1 LLLLLLVCWWFAAG
15 LFDATEASVDKAG
28 SWIEALL
35 PWRCCVY
42 EATVE
47 LDEGGDISW
56 PMAGSL
62 SSKGVVGGVLR
73 AGRSKACS
81 IDGRRK
87 ESLAWGRG
95 RIDVASAEAVME
107 LRAEKRVALLVDVTA
122 EREELLVRGLGVF
135 AKKKGRRSN

>member
-1 LLLLLLVCWWFAAG
+1 
-15 LFDATEASVDKAG
+15 
-28 SWIEALL
+28 
-35 PWRCCVY
+35 
-42 EATVE
+42 
-47 LDEGGDISW
+47 
-56 PMAGSL
+56 MAGSL